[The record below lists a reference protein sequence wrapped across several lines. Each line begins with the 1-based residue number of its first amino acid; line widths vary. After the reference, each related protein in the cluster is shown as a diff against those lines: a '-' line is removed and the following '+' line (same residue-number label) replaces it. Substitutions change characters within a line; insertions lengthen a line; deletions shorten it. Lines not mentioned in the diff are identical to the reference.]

1 MWFRDI
7 CLLRRPQK
15 PIPQPLLAGLKPRH
29 YKSNPTGLKRPAT
42 TGRAQARPLRRGP
55 ETDQRI
61 RWHLMIDETRRAGGL
76 LGRVGFVARL
86 SACLAMAAVKAQGSI
101 ALFENPKPPQGAGFF
116 GQVEVR
122 SEERRVGKEYKC
134 EGRVGADK

>member
-1 MWFRDI
+1 MWFGDI
-7 CLLRRPQK
+7 CLLRRPQQ
-15 PIPQPLLAGLKPRH
+15 PIPQPLLAGLKRRH
-29 YKSNPTGLKRPAT
+29 YKSTPTGQKTPAT

-116 GQVEVR
+116 GQVEVAAMLGDDD
-122 SEERRVGKEYKC
+122 SAATEKFGGTKKF
-134 EGRVGADK
+134 

>member
-29 YKSNPTGLKRPAT
+29 YRPGSSAAPT
-42 TGRAQARPLRRGP
+42 RGP

-116 GQVEVR
+116 GQVEVAAMLGDDDTAAT
-122 SEERRVGKEYKC
+122 EKFGGTKKF
-134 EGRVGADK
+134 